1 MKALTAGFHRF
12 SLGALLLAAP
22 LALASDLGSSAT
34 STAACCQLTTTM
46 ANEAVRPLDIPG
58 DERFFMTEGAPP
70 NIHFLMDTSGSMK
83 ELPQIKKSDHNT
95 FYNRGDTNAADPL
108 HTGCNNTDLTAVQ
121 ASRAWD
127 PNKVYAQPDLGTG
140 EGSDDGHPN
149 LFLDNKYYAYMDWE
163 DSSSPNV
170 TWHTREDACKAQYG
184 NWATTEAARYNN
196 CLSCLQTKGYFKR
209 PGVNNYNGSTRRNFI
224 FWGRFLNFNPP
235 KYVTAKVVLKQVI
248 KDMRRVRAG
257 VSQFA
262 WDNSNAANN
271 GAAMV
276 RGQNPSC
283 DQIIRD
289 SSSFDSNRG
298 SYISAV
304 DSLNFDTG
312 TPLAKALLNIGQYFS
327 STDDIYRVK
336 FDFDDYVFKSGYRNG
351 SLSAQG
357 RSWCWGCQVSSVI
370 IITDGEPSG
379 DTVPSVTRSRIHA
392 RNGGEV
398 KCPEPADCLDDQG
411 NDSMLDDVAK
421 LLATQD
427 LQENTPAQVGDLN
440 TAGRQ
445 SMSVYTIG
453 FGIDSKLLA
462 NAAKV
467 GEGEYYTANDA
478 DALKEAIM
486 SIIRTVQTRA
496 TSFSSTAVSSLQVNA
511 ASGTLVPRFKPAR
524 NPASP
529 WQGFLYRFSLAPE
542 VLLKCKNGGPTDPGD
557 LNKDGDC
564 DDIHIMDSEGKA
576 VIEDDQGNFVRL
588 DDGVTPAKPFWE
600 AGDKLKPATSA
611 ATTTFWKTRNIYTI
625 VDNGTSAGPGRDN
638 KIDQYDT
645 PVAFTE
651 ENAAELQ
658 DYLGISNNPNECAML
673 ATRLNMAAGSLPP
686 LECTKLVI
694 RYYRGADVLNPDSN
708 KRGYDRPFLLHDIFH
723 SSPVSVEPPMPKF
736 FCGFSNQCLD
746 TLYSGSTAHAPY
758 PAGPD
763 GKPRDAYD
771 QLLVRRGDRDKI
783 VLVGSNGGMLHAF
796 HNGSKTGVDAATG
809 MTVHD
814 AGTGQEL
821 WAFVPP
827 DLLPKLR
834 SQMGLHAYFV
844 DGTPMVREVWLD
856 GLGVGSAKDGVKQ
869 WDEFRTVAVV
879 GTGTGG
885 VHRFALDLT
894 SLIASP
900 NNPGQT
906 THRPP
911 SAKGDFLWMWPQP
924 CDPLATQLGESFS
937 NFTPKPPPIGP
948 VAMADENGPWKV
960 GPEGQQVNARE
971 QWIIM
976 LNGGYDPYMVR
987 GRGMA
992 MVDIGTGETL
1002 WSFFYGDDITK
1013 RPLSEKLRYPIA
1025 AGAAMMDLG
1034 NTPSSTGDADLLF
1047 DTATIADYGGQ
1058 VWTVRF
1064 WQPGV
1069 RENITTG
1076 QVNNWFAARSFQVA
1090 LNDAQKLDENLVRP
1104 AFSYISANTVQP
1116 DTGYMRTF
1124 LGSGD
1129 RYRLVDYGTNC
1140 SLSNPR
1146 ACAQLGCTV
1155 RNSINIHR
1163 DSLLPVSRNDSNFV
1177 ANRYVDVLPPSAS
1190 IAGNACRNPKV
1201 TLTWTYGNA
1210 GSCSA
1215 RTGKLDYGCTGDAN
1229 TWTCSATK
1237 EDWVDLKINA
1247 PPPAPPATSINR
1259 YYGFWSYGVDPSRRF
1274 NTAAEAR
1281 AFDSKRLFDSDLVNV
1296 SQFDGTTGVVSA
1308 STSEAGSLDKGWY
1321 VRYVP
1326 GAERTGSGSTI
1337 IDGCVIWSSF
1347 EPSGATSAV
1356 CSTTGTNKARTYQ
1369 AAFVSGKASCAAGFN
1384 VNNTTLRYI
1393 ASSTVAAPPEPAP
1406 QRTLINGKVYSSAVV
1421 PGVGGGGGS
1430 GNQQFIVGQNKEV
1443 LQSVYQLEMDQAT
1456 HECRHGGAG
1465 VGCK

>member
-298 SYISAV
+298 SYINAV
-304 DSLNFDTG
+304 DALSFNTG

-379 DTVPSVTRSRIHA
+379 DVVPPITKSRIQT
-392 RNGGEV
+392 RNGGAV
-398 KCPEPADCLDDQG
+398 TCANVSDCVDDTGQ
-411 NDSMLDDVAK
+411 DAMLDDVAK

-427 LQENTPAQVGDLN
+427 LQESSPAQVGDLN
-440 TAGRQ
+440 TAGPQ
-445 SMSVYTIG
+445 NMSIYTIG

-462 NAAKV
+462 NTAKV

-478 DALKEAIM
+478 DALKDAIL
-486 SIIRTVQTRA
+486 SIIRAVQTRA

-511 ASGTLVPRFKPAR
+511 SSGTLVPRFKPSKSTT
-524 NPASP
+524 SP

-542 VLLKCKNGGPTDPGD
+542 VLLGCKPAPHPDRTGD
-557 LNKDGDC
+557 LNQDGDC
-564 DDIHIMDSEGKA
+564 DDIHIMDKDQQA

-588 DDGVTPAKPFWE
+588 SDGITPAKPFWE
-600 AGDKLKPATSA
+600 AGEKLKPANSVK
-611 ATTTFWKTRNIYTI
+611 TTYWRTRRIFTI
-625 VDNGTSAGPGRDN
+625 VDNGGPSGSKDN
-638 KIDQYDT
+638 KIDRHDT
-645 PVAFTE
+645 PVEFIE
-651 ENAAELQ
+651 ENAAALQ
-658 DYLGISNNPNECAML
+658 DYLGISNNPNECATL
-673 ATRLNMAAGSLPP
+673 ATRLGLANLSP
-686 LECTKLVI
+686 LDCTKLVI
-694 RYYRGADVLNPDSN
+694 RYYRGADALNSDAAQ
-708 KRGYDRPFLLHDIFH
+708 RGFDRPFLLHDIFH
-723 SSPVSVEPPMPKF
+723 SSPVSVEPPTPKF
-736 FCGFSNQCLD
+736 FCGFANQCLD
-746 TLYSGSTAHAPY
+746 TLYSGSTVHHQGY
-758 PAGPD
+758 VGSD
-763 GKPRDAYD
+763 GKKRDAYD
-771 QLLVRRGDRDKI
+771 ELLARRGDRDKI
-783 VLVGSNGGMLHAF
+783 VLVGSNGGLLHAF
-796 HNGSKTGVDAATG
+796 HNGTKTGLDPATG
-809 MTVHD
+809 LMMHD
-814 AGTGQEL
+814 AGTGEEL

-834 SQMGLHAYFV
+834 SQMGQHAYFV
-844 DGTPMVREVWLD
+844 DGTPMVRDVWLD
-856 GLGVGSAKDGVKQ
+856 GKGADANKDGLKQ
-869 WDEFRTVAVV
+869 ADEFRTVAVV

-894 SLIASP
+894 ELIRSP
-900 NNPGQT
+900 NVVSQAN
-906 THRPP
+906 HRPP
-911 SAKGDFLWMWPQP
+911 NAKGDFLWMWPQP

-948 VAMADENGPWKV
+948 VAMADPNGPWKV
-960 GPEGQQVNARE
+960 GAAQTKARE
-971 QWIIM
+971 QWIVM

-992 MVDIGTGETL
+992 IVDLGTGETL
-1002 WSFFYGDDITK
+1002 WSFFYGDDTSK
-1013 RPLSEKLRYPIA
+1013 RPLANKLRYPMA
-1025 AGAAMMDLG
+1025 AGAGMMDMG
-1034 NTPSSTGDADLLF
+1034 NALTSAADADLLF

-1069 RENITTG
+1069 REGITTG
-1076 QVNNWFAARSFQVA
+1076 QVTNWFAARSFQVA
-1090 LNDAQKLDENLVRP
+1090 LNATQKSDELLVRP
-1104 AFSYISANTVQP
+1104 AFSFIPANTVQP
-1116 DTGYMRTF
+1116 ETGYMRTF
-1124 LGSGD
+1124 LGTGD
-1129 RYRLVDYGTNC
+1129 RYRLVDYGTQC

-1155 RNSINIHR
+1155 RNSINIQR
-1163 DSLLPVSRNDSNFV
+1163 DSLPVSQNDSSF
-1177 ANRYVDVLPPSAS
+1177 ALTRYVDVLPPTAS
-1190 IAGNACRNPKV
+1190 DAGNACRNPKV
-1201 TLTWTYGNA
+1201 TLSWTYGTA
-1210 GSCSA
+1210 GACTA
-1215 RTGKLDYGCTGDAN
+1215 RAGKLDYGCTGDAT
-1229 TWTCSATK
+1229 TWTCSSTTS
-1237 EDWVDLKINA
+1237 DWVDLKISA
-1247 PPPAPPATSINR
+1247 PPPAPPATSPNR

-1274 NTAAEAR
+1274 NTAAEAIT
-1281 AFDSKRLFDSDLVNV
+1281 FDNKRLYDSDLADV
-1296 SQFDGTTGVVSA
+1296 SQFDSTTGAVSATVSA
-1308 STSEAGSLDKGWY
+1308 SSSLGKGWY
-1321 VRYVP
+1321 VNYVP

-1393 ASSTVAAPPEPAP
+1393 ASSTVAPPPEPAP